1 MIFSL
6 DLYAATFL
14 VCGLWML
21 LVFSFLAGRHVKM
34 GEIDDPHKNLFRP
47 DNDLNVC
54 NYDMFGSFGSF
65 GTQNDNT
72 SDEIACSIPG
82 ISGIRGL
89 PPTAISTLGAVYVL
103 PAACTTF
110 ADTKLASPSTKS
122 TSELPRLFL

>member
-1 MIFSL
+1 MT
-6 DLYAATFL
+6 ATFL
-14 VCGLWML
+14 
-21 LVFSFLAGRHVKM
+21 
-34 GEIDDPHKNLFRP
+34 
-47 DNDLNVC
+47 
-54 NYDMFGSFGSF
+54 
-65 GTQNDNT
+65 GTSSSSKKP